1 MRADLATIAW
11 KEWHSLSSGRSRRQI
26 AIIGGVLGIEALIFP
41 IQMGR
46 DWVTDPVMAML
57 LGVVMPLIIV
67 GVVIPD
73 AVAGE
78 RERHTLATL
87 LASRL
92 PDRAILFGKLGFA
105 VAIGWLTAPVM
116 LLGSMVVANLSAGD
130 GEFVVYDW
138 RLVVVALAAGL
149 LVAILTGAVGLFVS
163 LRAATAQEA
172 QQMTVTGLMLPVFL
186 LGAVLMVV
194 GGNADLR
201 GQLLELIESLDWTVI
216 AAAVLGALALAD
228 VILVRAA
235 DRRFRRGR
243 LLVL

>member
-1 MRADLATIAW
+1 MRIDLATIVW
-11 KEWHSLSSGRSRRQI
+11 KEWRSLASGRSRRQI
-26 AIIGGVLGIEALIFP
+26 ALIGGVLGIEALIFP

-46 DWVTDPVMAML
+46 DWVTDPVMSML
-57 LGVVMPLIIV
+57 LGVIMPLILV
-67 GVVIPD
+67 GVIIPD

-105 VAIGWLTAPVM
+105 VVVGWLTAPVM
-116 LLGSMVVANLSAGD
+116 LLGSMVVANLSAGTGD
-130 GEFVVYDW
+130 FAFYDW
-138 RLVVVALAAGL
+138 RMLAVTLTAGL
-149 LVAILTGAVGLFVS
+149 LVAVLTGAVGFFVS

-172 QQMTVTGLMLPVFL
+172 QQMTVMSLMLPAFL

-194 GGNADLR
+194 GGNPDLR
-201 GQLLELIESLDWTVI
+201 GPLLDLIETLDWTVI
-216 AAAVLGALALAD
+216 AAAALGVLAVVD
-228 VILVRAA
+228 VLLVRAA

-243 LLVL
+243 LLSL